1 MLHRVIKNRAD
12 ERPEEIG
19 GDNVSEFYE
28 PKHLRPEEKE
38 PPRRAPLSLRRKR
51 RRLLVRLVLASCAL
65 LVVIGIGMA
74 VASVLSGLPQVQNLP
89 LGGPQDLDEIDIPDW
104 IDQEFL
110 DFGGSRSGEK
120 LEHVNDIAIHYVGN
134 PGTSAMGNRSYFND
148 PATEVNAHFLVGLDG
163 EIIQCLPLDEK
174 SAATNER
181 NRDTISIEVCHPD
194 ETGQFTDDS
203 YRSLVK
209 LCAWLC
215 RDLGL
220 DENHLIRHYDV
231 TGKACPLYFVE
242 HPDAW
247 ESFRADVGEAL
258 RNLA

>member
-1 MLHRVIKNRAD
+1 M
-12 ERPEEIG
+12 
-19 GDNVSEFYE
+19 SELYE
-28 PKHLRPEEKE
+28 PKHLRPEDSGPSRKTTLS
-38 PPRRAPLSLRRKR
+38 PRR
-51 RRLLVRLVLASCAL
+51 RRLLNRLVLASCAL
-65 LVVIGIGMA
+65 LLVVGIGMA
-74 VASVLSGLPQVQNLP
+74 VASILSSLPQVQDLP
-89 LGGPQDLDEIDIPDW
+89 LGNPQNLQEQDLDEIEIPDW

-134 PGTSAMGNRSYFND
+134 PGTSAMANRNYFND
-148 PATEVNAHFLVGLDG
+148 PSTEVNAHFLVGLEG
-163 EIIQCLPLDEK
+163 EVIQCLPLDEK

-203 YRSLVK
+203 TRSLVK

-215 RDLGL
+215 RELGL
-220 DENHLIRHYDV
+220 DETHLIRHYDV
-231 TGKACPLYFVE
+231 TGKACPLYYVE

-258 RNLA
+258 RNLP